1 MASLRERSMIRSDV
15 EKIKKLKKVLDFLF
29 RLK

>member
-1 MASLRERSMIRSDV
+1 MASLRERSVIRSHV

>member
-1 MASLRERSMIRSDV
+1 MASLRERSVIRSDV